1 MKYQLSFLCD
11 CLQADNE
18 QLQSNN
24 NLLQVRLSS
33 LLAMFGIQEAAAKEV
48 SLHAVLY
55 ATLGLIY
62 TCRVVMAYYQGKH
75 LYHI

>member
-1 MKYQLSFLCD
+1 
-11 CLQADNE
+11 
-18 QLQSNN
+18 
-24 NLLQVRLSS
+24 
-33 LLAMFGIQEAAAKEV
+33 MFGIQEAAAAAKEV

-55 ATLGLIY
+55 TTHGLLC